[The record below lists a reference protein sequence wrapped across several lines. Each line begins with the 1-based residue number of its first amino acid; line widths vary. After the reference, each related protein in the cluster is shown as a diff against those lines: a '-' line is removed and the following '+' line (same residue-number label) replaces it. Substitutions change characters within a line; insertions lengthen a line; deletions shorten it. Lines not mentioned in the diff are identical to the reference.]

1 MRYISDAA
9 LTRQLLDEWDIPA
22 LFSTPNLNFSLVEY
36 QPGEYL
42 TAPYTKTE
50 RLLFLVRGTIS
61 IRSIRMD
68 GSEYVLRSGDRFTL
82 LGDVEFVTKQPPSF
96 WAQASTPVLALA
108 LPLGFYADKLE
119 SDVTFLHYLLRSLTD
134 KLKHSTRTETTGGS
148 LEDRLLHWMDKSCP
162 GGTLTHMGETAALL
176 HCSTRQLQRVLRH
189 LTETGVLRRVGK
201 GIYQRNFSK

>member
-9 LTRQLLDEWDIPA
+9 LTRQLLNEWDIPA

-68 GSEYVLRSGDRFTL
+68 GSEYVLHSGDRFTL

-108 LPLGFYADKLE
+108 LPLGSYADKLE

-134 KLKHSTRTETTGGS
+134 KLMHSTRTEATGGS
-148 LEDRLLHWMDKSCP
+148 LEDRLLRWMDGSCP
-162 GGTLTHMGETAALL
+162 DGTLTHMGETAALL

>member
-68 GSEYVLRSGDRFTL
+68 GSEYVLHSGDRFTL

-148 LEDRLLHWMDKSCP
+148 LEDRLLHWMDKSGP
-162 GGTLTHMGETAALL
+162 DGTLTHMGETAALL

>member
-42 TAPYTKTE
+42 TAPYTKTD
-50 RLLFLVRGTIS
+50 RLLFLVRGTVS

-82 LGDVEFVTKQPPSF
+82 LGDVEFVTKQLPSF

-134 KLKHSTRTETTGGS
+134 KLMHSTRTEASGGN
-148 LEDRLLHWMDKSCP
+148 LEERLLRWMDGSCP
-162 GGTLTHMGETAALL
+162 DGTLTHMGETAALL

-201 GIYQRNFSK
+201 GIYQRNSAK

>member
-9 LTRQLLDEWDIPA
+9 LNRQLLDEWDIPA

-68 GSEYVLRSGDRFTL
+68 GSEYVLHSGDRFTL
-82 LGDVEFVTKQPPSF
+82 
-96 WAQASTPVLALA
+96 
-108 LPLGFYADKLE
+108 LE

-162 GGTLTHMGETAALL
+162 DGTLTHMGETAALL

>member
-68 GSEYVLRSGDRFTL
+68 GSEYVLHSGDRFTL

-134 KLKHSTRTETTGGS
+134 KLKHSTRTEATGGS
-148 LEDRLLHWMDKSCP
+148 LEDRLLHWMDKSSP
-162 GGTLTHMGETAALL
+162 DGTLTHMGETAALL

-201 GIYQRNFSK
+201 GIYQRNSAK

>member
-50 RLLFLVRGTIS
+50 RLLFVVRGTIS

-68 GSEYVLRSGDRFTL
+68 C
-82 LGDVEFVTKQPPSF
+82 
-96 WAQASTPVLALA
+96 TP
-108 LPLGFYADKLE
+108 GI
-119 SDVTFLHYLLRSLTD
+119 
-134 KLKHSTRTETTGGS
+134 G
-148 LEDRLLHWMDKSCP
+148 
-162 GGTLTHMGETAALL
+162 L
-176 HCSTRQLQRVLRH
+176 HCWVMWSL
-189 LTETGVLRRVGK
+189 
-201 GIYQRNFSK
+201 

>member
-68 GSEYVLRSGDRFTL
+68 GSEYVLHSGDRFTL

-134 KLKHSTRTETTGGS
+134 KLMHSTRTEASGGN
-148 LEDRLLHWMDKSCP
+148 LEERLLRWMDGSCP
-162 GGTLTHMGETAALL
+162 DGTLTRMVETAALL

>member
-9 LTRQLLDEWDIPA
+9 LTRQLLDKWDIPA

-42 TAPYTKTE
+42 TAPYTKTD
-50 RLLFLVRGTIS
+50 RLLFLVRGTVS

-96 WAQASTPVLALA
+96 WAQASTTVLALS
-108 LPLGFYADKLE
+108 LPLAPYESQLE
-119 SDVTFLHYLLRSLTD
+119 SDVAFLHFLLQSVTD
-134 KLKHSTRTETTGGS
+134 KLEHSTRTEASGGN
-148 LEDRLLHWMDKSCP
+148 LEERLLRWMDGSFP
-162 GGTLTHMGETAALL
+162 DGTLTHMGETAALL

-189 LTETGVLRRVGK
+189 LTEAGVLRRVGK
-201 GIYQRNFSK
+201 GIYQRNSAK

>member
-9 LTRQLLDEWDIPA
+9 LTRQLLDEWDIPT

-50 RLLFLVRGTIS
+50 RLLFLVRGTVS

-108 LPLGFYADKLE
+108 LPLGPYGDKLE
-119 SDVTFLHYLLRSLTD
+119 SDV
-134 KLKHSTRTETTGGS
+134 
-148 LEDRLLHWMDKSCP
+148 
-162 GGTLTHMGETAALL
+162 ALWL
-176 HCSTRQLQRVLRH
+176 
-189 LTETGVLRRVGK
+189 G
-201 GIYQRNFSK
+201 

>member
-42 TAPYTKTE
+42 TAPYTKTD
-50 RLLFLVRGTIS
+50 RLLFLVRGTVS

-134 KLKHSTRTETTGGS
+134 KLMHSTRTEASGGN
-148 LEDRLLHWMDKSCP
+148 LEERLLRWMDGSCP
-162 GGTLTHMGETAALL
+162 DGTLTHMGETAALL

-201 GIYQRNFSK
+201 GIYQRNSAK